1 MEKTEMKVW
10 VTKAVGERILE
21 RRDLQKRNP
30 EYLPKKRIIS
40 LPWVNPAYTCIG
52 KDFGRLSREQPLGI
66 WRDEDRFQSP
76 QHGGEML
83 EFVYRQIEKP

>member
-30 EYLPKKRIIS
+30 EYLPKKKNHFPS
-40 LPWVNPAYTCIG
+40 LGESCLHVHRE
-52 KDFGRLSREQPLGI
+52 RL
-66 WRDEDRFQSP
+66 W
-76 QHGGEML
+76 
-83 EFVYRQIEKP
+83 KA